1 MQTVNSDFKRSLIMM
16 DSEKKELRKR
26 KTKRIL
32 IWTVGI
38 TAIAALVTIITI
50 LGLLG
55 GGSS

>member
-1 MQTVNSDFKRSLIMM
+1 MM

-26 KTKRIL
+26 KTKRIV

-38 TAIAALVTIITI
+38 TAIAVLVTVLIIS
-50 LGLLG
+50 GFLG